1 MAQLVAASMARQTG
15 FFHETR
21 NPTAQ
26 YVWIEGASVA
36 SQKKVR
42 DLAISTE
49 KWTRSSEVGADP
61 GNRTLS
67 HRDDSILFPFSKMDM
82 ESASVC
88 IEILELQ
95 IAEFGTTEPV
105 GIEELKNRTITD
117 SEGISDIRDRE
128 QAPDLPNGHSNA
140 RQAFLRTGKDQI
152 ACWIIGNDA
161 LSIHPPEPIP

>member
-1 MAQLVAASMARQTG
+1 MALQSCLL
-15 FFHETR
+15 HER
-21 NPTAQ
+21 GYPAAQ
-26 YVWIEGASVA
+26 YIRIEGTSIA
-36 SQKKVR
+36 SQEKVR

-49 KWTRSSEVGADP
+49 KWTGSSEVGADP
-61 GNRTLS
+61 GDGPPTHWDDTILLTLAEPDMNRAM
-67 HRDDSILFPFSKMDM
+67 IGV
-82 ESASVC
+82 EV
-88 IEILELQ
+88 LEFQ
-95 IAEFGTTEPV
+95 IAEFSTTEPV